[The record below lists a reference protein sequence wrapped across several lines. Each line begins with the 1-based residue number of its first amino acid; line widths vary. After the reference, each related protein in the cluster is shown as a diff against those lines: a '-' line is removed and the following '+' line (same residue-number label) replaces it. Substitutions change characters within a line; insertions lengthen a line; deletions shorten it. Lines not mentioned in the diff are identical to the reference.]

1 MAAILQV
8 KNVEKNQ
15 TDLLICKLVHLN
27 ICVPMMTII
36 YTKSIC
42 HQTCLVYSPIQ
53 HVMHL
58 IILITGPHQMKT
70 FQSNWF
76 LSILLIPINPVLIH
90 YKS

>member
-36 YTKSIC
+36 YTKSIY

-53 HVMHL
+53 HVMHFDHPYHGSSSDEN
-58 IILITGPHQMKT
+58 I
-70 FQSNWF
+70 
-76 LSILLIPINPVLIH
+76 SIQLIPIHSVNP
-90 YKS
+90 Y